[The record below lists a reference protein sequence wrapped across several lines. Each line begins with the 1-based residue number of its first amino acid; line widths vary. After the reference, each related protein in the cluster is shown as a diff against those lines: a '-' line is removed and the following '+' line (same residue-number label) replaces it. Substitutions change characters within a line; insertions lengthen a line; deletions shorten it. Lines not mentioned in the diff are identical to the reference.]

1 MQQLAEDQTPD
12 IEHRKWTIHPSERY
26 TSKDNT
32 RLCSTCLND
41 HRWFHSNSLKSRPPF
56 PINANPSGGGSSPRS
71 CRSSGSFFCTQ
82 QTHYIILSFVF
93 TMKSMGSK
101 LRKIK
106 GHRVCHLETL
116 LPSLLTHP
124 EKGHAI
130 IYLIPPPSRRLSS
143 PSCTHPASQPA
154 GLWTHCGA
162 WGQYCGQPALCSHG
176 WAESEWGRLAR
187 WNQTGVWFRG
197 VSCEGWI
204 SYTSQCCFWSKQRL
218 GAVPGHIYTH
228 CDFFL
233 S

>member
-1 MQQLAEDQTPD
+1 
-12 IEHRKWTIHPSERY
+12 
-26 TSKDNT
+26 
-32 RLCSTCLND
+32 
-41 HRWFHSNSLKSRPPF
+41 
-56 PINANPSGGGSSPRS
+56 
-71 CRSSGSFFCTQ
+71 
-82 QTHYIILSFVF
+82 
-93 TMKSMGSK
+93 MGSK

-106 GHRVCHLETL
+106 GHHVCHLETL

-130 IYLIPPPSRRLSS
+130 IYLIPPPIPSFPFSS
-143 PSCTHPASQPA
+143 FPLHAPNHPPTQPASQPA

-204 SYTSQCCFWSKQRL
+204 SYTSQCCFWKQTAAWSCPRKHL
-218 GAVPGHIYTH
+218 HALWLFPIIRQNVFLLFHGELKAVSNSSLPIYA
-228 CDFFL
+228 L
-233 S
+233 LLY